1 MKTRIV
7 YLFIALLV
15 AGSQV
20 SLFAQ
25 QQADRTKK
33 KPRFTPEQMMEM
45 QTNRIVKALALD
57 DATTAKF
64 TPVYTQYLKDLREC
78 RAEAWKQMK
87 QDKAEAGK
95 QPGAKKEML
104 TDAEVEQRIK
114 DRFAHSRKMLD
125 IREKYYKEFKKILTP
140 RQLQKIY
147 DKKPMAAGPH
157 HKNNRIGRKHAPAS
171 HNKAAV
177 PCQECPLQKK

>member
-1 MKTRIV
+1 MKTGIV

-125 IREKYYKEFKKILTP
+125 FQEKYYTEFRKVLSPKQIE
-140 RQLQKIY
+140 KIY
-147 DKKPMAAGPH
+147 QMEKKHDGNRMRKDMRPDSKDRKPFPQQ
-157 HKNNRIGRKHAPAS
+157 KNR
-171 HNKAAV
+171 
-177 PCQECPLQKK
+177 

>member
-64 TPVYTQYLKDLREC
+64 TPVYTQYLKDLHEC

-95 QPGAKKEML
+95 QPDAKKEML

-125 IREKYYKEFKKILTP
+125 
-140 RQLQKIY
+140 
-147 DKKPMAAGPH
+147 
-157 HKNNRIGRKHAPAS
+157 
-171 HNKAAV
+171 
-177 PCQECPLQKK
+177 

>member
-95 QPGAKKEML
+95 QAGAKKELM

-125 IREKYYKEFKKILTP
+125 LQEKYYNEFRKILSP
-140 RQLQKIY
+140 KQIEKIY
-147 DKKPMAAGPH
+147 QMEKKHNG
-157 HKNNRIGRKHAPAS
+157 NNRMRK
-171 HNKAAV
+171 NM
-177 PCQECPLQKK
+177 CPNCKDRKPFPQQKNR

>member
-1 MKTRIV
+1 M
-7 YLFIALLV
+7 
-15 AGSQV
+15 
-20 SLFAQ
+20 FAQ

-125 IREKYYKEFKKILTP
+125 LQEKYYTEFRKVLSPKQIEKSIRWRRSTMVTECGKICVLIAKTEN
-140 RQLQKIY
+140 
-147 DKKPMAAGPH
+147 H
-157 HKNNRIGRKHAPAS
+157 FHNRRTDDLNGR
-171 HNKAAV
+171 
-177 PCQECPLQKK
+177 CR

>member
-25 QQADRTKK
+25 QVDGAKK

-45 QTNRIVKALALD
+45 QTNRIVKELALD
-57 DATTAKF
+57 DATAAKF
-64 TPVYTQYLKDLREC
+64 TPIYTQYMKDLREC

-87 QDKAEAGK
+87 PENAEAGK
-95 QPGAKKEML
+95 QVEAKKEVP

-114 DRFAHSRKMLD
+114 DRFANSRKMLD
-125 IREKYYKEFKKILTP
+125 LQEKYYTEFRKVLSPKQIE
-140 RQLQKIY
+140 KIY
-147 DKKPMAAGPH
+147 QMEKKQDGNRMR
-157 HKNNRIGRKHAPAS
+157 KNMRPGGRDGKPFPQPKNR
-171 HNKAAV
+171 
-177 PCQECPLQKK
+177 

>member
-104 TDAEVEQRIK
+104 TDAEVTGK
-114 DRFAHSRKMLD
+114 VL
-125 IREKYYKEFKKILTP
+125 Y
-140 RQLQKIY
+140 
-147 DKKPMAAGPH
+147 
-157 HKNNRIGRKHAPAS
+157 
-171 HNKAAV
+171 
-177 PCQECPLQKK
+177 